1 MPLTPEQLLT
11 PRVICTGTEGEPLWP
26 NSEFTHGDI
35 LIYIKPPGWLSGVY
49 TESGNIELG
58 EKHIGEHLANPLPH
72 LFRQLH
78 WSEFREEKD
87 LPEYI
92 KWPTGG
98 INRVLEWRINDYSGI
113 WFFKEQLHEGF
124 YNPKRQGIT
133 PATEAE
139 YLEYLNT
146 KNGK

>member
-11 PRVICTGTEGEPLWP
+11 RRVICTGTEGEPLWP

-78 WSEFREEKD
+78 WSEFRKQAD
-87 LPEYI
+87 MPEYLSFQDG
-92 KWPTGG
+92 TM
-98 INRVLEWRINDYSGI
+98 NRVVGWKYIEHRKKWTCLLLLCEDYEYLDVMGA
-113 WFFKEQLHEGF
+113 
-124 YNPKRQGIT
+124 T